1 MTLYKESETVAIFHG
16 DNNFMQMFQVDAL
29 RNGDDIVR

>member
-1 MTLYKESETVAIFHG
+1 MTLYKESETVVIFHG

-29 RNGDDIVR
+29 WNGDDIVR